1 MTKENSRETFSE
13 ESTISRKTRNAFL
26 TAILFTFG
34 ATINFIISLR
44 LSIST
49 QAILSYLDTFV
60 ILIFVVLTIISAQM
74 IRRGQKDRGIWLLL
88 ISFVLTLTVRNFF
101 TAGLS
106 IVFGVLAASLI
117 PFIGLLVLKQDTF
130 NRALGLSIG
139 AGSLYLVSDILISRY
154 LPPYRQ
160 TAESAETIIRA
171 AAVMATILTI
181 AYIFAIFRQHR
192 SLLLSSKLTLAMVF
206 VVLIP
211 IIGLSFAGSL
221 SLKNS
226 LVPRQ
231 NESLRVKS
239 VLIAQSI
246 ETLINANKSAL
257 RAETQSPIITEYMAL
272 YNQSLKEGVDNELE
286 EQMLESLR
294 AYRRKNIL
302 FIKSYAILDLS
313 GKNIFDTTL
322 KNIGNDESN
331 TAYFAQPL
339 ESGLPFASDIINTRN
354 AGEHSLYYSAPIFL
368 SNGEIAG
375 ILRAQ
380 YNPQVLREAIN
391 KYLEVEGFD
400 KEEVFVALLS
410 EKEVKQIDAEDPP
423 SVFIILSN
431 GKDIGLNFMSITP
444 LTTNV
449 ITPLQMERTLPLG
462 STAQLSLDVPGLD
475 EGLRNKSTNPI
486 FEAQAFPR
494 DGAETTALDIIA
506 VAEIGETNLPW
517 SIMLSQK
524 LKTYNAPFLQQ
535 NEINTILAI
544 VIAIGAVFFAYVG
557 SKYLVDPI
565 VSLAS
570 TANQVAKGD
579 LSKREIITSEDE
591 VGNLGTAFNSM
602 TSQLNLLI
610 TTLEDR
616 IAERTQAIER
626 SERQLR
632 AAVQVGKAAASLRNL
647 DDLLNSATELIS
659 QQFGFYHAGIFLV
672 DDFGEYALLTA
683 ANSEGGHRMLAREHK
698 LRVGAEGIVGYVTST
713 GEARIALD
721 VGRDAAYFDNPD
733 LPHTRS
739 EMALPLLAG
748 GKILGA
754 LDIQSTEGEAFSEAD
769 IASLQVLADQ
779 IAIAIE
785 NARLFEESRRSL
797 ATAQRAYGEQ
807 SQLGWQELI
816 HQKVNYG
823 YRSTPDGSI
832 FPLEQDKE
840 DESPNALAGEKE
852 IYLDDNGL
860 KVAIPITVRGEAV
873 GTIRLSREN
882 SAPSWREKDLDL
894 AKSMTEELSRAMDSA
909 RLFDETKKQA
919 DRERVVGEISDKMR
933 ETMNVESVVRLAA
946 DELYKLLEL
955 EQITIHLNPDEDQI
969 NEESA

>member
-1 MTKENSRETFSE
+1 MTKENTRETFSE

-26 TAILFTFG
+26 TAVIFTLA

-49 QAILSYLDTFV
+49 QAIVSYLDTFV
-60 ILIFVVLTIISAQM
+60 VFIFVILTILSAQM
-74 IRRGQKDRGIWLLL
+74 IRKGQKDRGIWFLL
-88 ISFVLTLTVRNFF
+88 ISLAITLFLRNFLI
-101 TAGLS
+101 AGLS
-106 IVFGVLAASLI
+106 IIFGVLAVSLI
-117 PFIGLLVLKQDTF
+117 PFIGLLVLRQDLF
-130 NRALGLSIG
+130 NRSLSLSIG
-139 AGSLYLVSDILISRY
+139 AGSLCLISDILISRY

-160 TAESAETIIRA
+160 SAESAETIIRA
-171 AAVMATILTI
+171 VAILATILTV
-181 AYIFAIFRQHR
+181 AYVFAIFQQHR
-192 SLLLSSKLTLAMVF
+192 SLLLSSKLTLAMVS
-206 VVLIP
+206 VVLVP
-211 IIGLSFAGSL
+211 IIGLSFAGSI

-231 NESLRVKS
+231 NEALRVKS
-239 VLIAQSI
+239 ILIAQSI
-246 ETLINANKSAL
+246 ESLIAVNKSAL
-257 RAETQSPIITEYMAL
+257 RAETQSPIITEYMTL
-272 YNQSLKEGVDNELE
+272 YIQNGKEGIDNELE
-286 EQMLESLR
+286 EQVLESLR
-294 AYRRKNIL
+294 SYRRKNIL
-302 FIKSYAILDLS
+302 FIKSYAILDIS

-322 KNIGNDESN
+322 NYIGNDESSA
-331 TAYFAQPL
+331 AYFTQAL
-339 ESGLPFASDIINTRN
+339 ESRLPFASDIINTRD
-354 AGEHSLYYSAPIFL
+354 AGEYSLYYSAPIFL
-368 SNGEIAG
+368 SNGEMVG
-375 ILRAQ
+375 VLRAQ
-380 YNPQVLREAIN
+380 YSPQILRESIN

-400 KEEVFVALLS
+400 KEDVFVALLS

-423 SVFIILSN
+423 SVFLMLAN
-431 GKDIGLNFMSITP
+431 GKDPELNFMSITP

-449 ITPLQMERTLPLG
+449 ITPLQMERILPLG

-475 EGLRNKSTNPI
+475 EGLRTKNTNPI

-494 DGAETTALDIIA
+494 DSVETTALDIVA
-506 VAEIGETNLPW
+506 VAEIGERNLPW
-517 SIMLSQK
+517 SIILSQK
-524 LKTYNAPFLQQ
+524 QKSYNAPFLQQ
-535 NEINTILAI
+535 NEINTVLAI
-544 VIAIGAVFFAYVG
+544 VIAIGAIFFAYTG
-557 SKYLVDPI
+557 SKYLIEPI
-565 VSLAS
+565 ISLVS
-570 TANQVAKGD
+570 TANQVAQGD
-579 LSKREIITSEDE
+579 LSKRAIVTTEDE
-591 VGNLGTAFNSM
+591 VGDLGTAFNSM

-616 IAERTQAIER
+616 VAERTQALER

-816 HQKVNYG
+816 HQKENYG

-832 FPLEQDKE
+832 FPLDQDTE
-840 DESPNALAGEKE
+840 EGALEELAEEKDL
-852 IYLDDNGL
+852 YLDDNGL
-860 KVAIPITVRGEAV
+860 KVAIPIMVRGEAV
-873 GTIRLSREN
+873 GTIRLSKESN
-882 SAPSWREKDLDL
+882 APSWREKDIDL

-955 EQITIHLNPDEDQI
+955 EEITIHLNPDEDLT